1 MADSKRTINIE
12 DLGLLNADIIRIQG
26 VRYIDEN
33 NYLSTS
39 DDGYVFIEYKGRM
52 DHLYAAK
59 GIKSFITNDT
69 INVIGPAALNR
80 SELEVFECAA
90 AYELS
95 IDAFLVLA

>member
-1 MADSKRTINIE
+1 MSDSKRTINIE

-52 DHLYAAK
+52 DHL
-59 GIKSFITNDT
+59 
-69 INVIGPAALNR
+69 
-80 SELEVFECAA
+80 
-90 AYELS
+90 
-95 IDAFLVLA
+95 